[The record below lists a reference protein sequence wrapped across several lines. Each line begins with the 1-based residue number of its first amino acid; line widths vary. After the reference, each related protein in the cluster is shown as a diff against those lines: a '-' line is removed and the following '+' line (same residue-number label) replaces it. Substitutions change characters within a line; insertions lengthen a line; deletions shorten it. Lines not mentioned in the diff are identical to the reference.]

1 MRVFPPLPIR
11 ADWMPAYLASRGD
24 ANRDFA
30 FSAVDAQGAPDRDGR
45 RLHSAVDWFAP
56 GGTVV
61 RAPAAGAVVRVV
73 ESRGSTGQVFGGVL
87 EVEEP
92 SGIVWVSRHV
102 DPRVMLGADVPAGG
116 EVATVSRWA
125 DGWPHLHLEIH
136 RSRSG
141 GYAHENMI
149 DPRGVEWTAAAVRPE
164 REPAA
169 YWFEELPHDRGG
181 RGPVVLG
188 VFVTAAAAR
197 KRAGTMAPPPRA
209 RHAADVGSTVAGAD
223 GRFYALSWA
232 PGAYGE
238 RFRWGPW
245 ADREAR
251 DRVQVARQE
260 NTGRTMRPFK
270 GRGASLYP
278 WPMAG

>member
-1 MRVFPPLPIR
+1 
-11 ADWMPAYLASRGD
+11 MPAYLARRGD

-30 FSAVDAQGAPDRDGR
+30 FSTADAQGAPDRDGQR
-45 RLHSAVDWFAP
+45 MHSAVDWFAP

-61 RAPAAGAVVRVV
+61 RCPAAGAVVRVV
-73 ESRGSTGQVFGGVL
+73 ESRGTTGQVFGGVL

-92 SGIVWVSRHV
+92 TGIAWVFRHV
-102 DPRVMLGADVPAGG
+102 DPMVMLGADVPAGG
-116 EVATVSRWA
+116 EVARVSRWQ
-125 DGWPHLHLEIH
+125 DGAPHLHLEVW

-149 DPRGVEWTAAAVRPE
+149 DPREVEWTAAAE
-164 REPAA
+164 RDSLEPAQ
-169 YWFEELPHDRGG
+169 YWFEERPWPAGG
-181 RGPVVLG
+181 RGPNVLS
-188 VFVTAAAAR
+188 TAGPEAATRLAR
-197 KRAGTMAPPPRA
+197 GLREAVDRVPA
-209 RHAADVGSTVAGAD
+209 STVAGAD
-223 GRFYALSWA
+223 GRFYVLTWA

-251 DRVQVARQE
+251 DRVQAARQE
-260 NTGRTMRPFK
+260 NTGRRMRPFR
-270 GRGASLYP
+270 GRSSSLYP